1 MWLEVWPRGHRRY
14 IWGVVRGVAKRTQE
28 VYWGVAK
35 RTQEVYMGVVRG
47 VTKSTREVLN
57 VVGCSQVQLIYGV

>member
-1 MWLEVWPRGHRRY
+1 M
-14 IWGVVRGVAKRTQE
+14 VRGVAKRTQE